1 VATGQSIVFD
11 GSINIVENVPVDVID
26 SKLYWHRGMLNF
38 TGQPL
43 EEVLQDISRYT
54 NLEIKIEDRQL
65 AELPVSGRLRIGE
78 IDSMLEALKMMTNA
92 EVQRVT
98 PTKVV
103 LSHSG

>member
-1 VATGQSIVFD
+1 MSLI
-11 GSINIVENVPVDVID
+11 INVNTLEQD
-26 SKLYWHRGMLNF
+26 SK
-38 TGQPL
+38 
-43 EEVLQDISRYT
+43 EKISKD
-54 NLEIKIEDRQL
+54 LEIKIEDRQL